1 MPGVDGFTLKVDA
14 LYKVS
19 VVSRIDTQ
27 DQGHF
32 KGRKKQDIISGLSVS
47 FYSILA
53 GRSFLLLLSLSFTPY
68 FHYLSPIQQRIIK
81 FFNLHIVTCHC
92 VYWGIDDTEFV
103 LNFSIL
109 PTFWLYMDPTDFYR
123 HVESI

>member
-53 GRSFLLLLSLSFTPY
+53 GRSFLLLLSLYHLPHIFTIYPQY
-68 FHYLSPIQQRIIK
+68 
-81 FFNLHIVTCHC
+81 NN
-92 VYWGIDDTEFV
+92 E
-103 LNFSIL
+103 
-109 PTFWLYMDPTDFYR
+109 
-123 HVESI
+123 